1 MPLIPANCWPF
12 QARVLALRQQLYV
25 DTPWIIFLNDVEAF
39 HRNSA
44 NGTTQ
49 TNLCNSANGTIQ
61 TNLGNSANGA
71 THTSEGRSPSYKPH
85 KYQRAEGQTH
95 NRL

>member
-44 NGTTQ
+44 NG
-49 TNLCNSANGTIQ
+49 
-61 TNLGNSANGA
+61 A

>member
-49 TNLCNSANGTIQ
+49 TNL
-61 TNLGNSANGA
+61 GNSANGA

-85 KYQRAEGQTH
+85 KYQRAEGPTH